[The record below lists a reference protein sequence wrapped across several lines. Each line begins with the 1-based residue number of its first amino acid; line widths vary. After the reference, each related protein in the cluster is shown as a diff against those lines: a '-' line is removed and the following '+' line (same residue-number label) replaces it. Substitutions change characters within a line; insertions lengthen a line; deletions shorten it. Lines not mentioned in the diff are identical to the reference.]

1 MANRTATLIRNA
13 NLPGIGWRRGTLIQ
27 SKNGRIKPDAM
38 LYNGGEYPA
47 PQGTYQ
53 IRTYQG
59 TKAVYVTVGNDLDAA
74 MAMLERL
81 NATRDKAAG
90 ETILGIAPAPKPEPE
105 TRKTL
110 AELAAAYIAKKKS
123 PSQGLSRTST
133 HLYETTLNTF
143 VKSCAK
149 RVYASDLTEEDITGF
164 CDHLVKQGYAP
175 KSRAMRY
182 TLIRGFLQ
190 TCGVDLK
197 ALIESST
204 HKRLGAKPEA
214 DTEPYTRAQV
224 EKLLAVCAP
233 YYKMVFTLLLQTG
246 MRFREASHLTWANV
260 LWDEGKISVPGNQRI
275 TNRGKVK
282 EFQTKNRK
290 GRKIP
295 LYPSLRAA
303 LLEWRQQHPDTI
315 YVVGSLRGD
324 QPNNHWLKYGKQF
337 WRDAG
342 LNCGVCDSCAEKG
355 ECEQFYLHRFRH
367 TFAHRSLDADIDLYE
382 LCRNMGHHDISI
394 TTIYLKGR
402 MSKIDR
408 DPFAVAA

>member
-1 MANRTATLIRNA
+1 MANKVATLIRNA
-13 NLPGIGWRRGTLIQ
+13 NLPGIGWRRGTLIK

-38 LYNGGEYPA
+38 LYNGVEYAA

-53 IRTYQG
+53 IRHYVG
-59 TKAVYVTVGNDLDAA
+59 SKAVYVTLDNDLGAA
-74 MAMLERL
+74 LVTLERL
-81 NATRDKAAG
+81 NATRAKEAA
-90 ETILGIAPAPKPEPE
+90 EATLGIAPAPTPKQDD
-105 TRKTL
+105 RKTL

-133 HLYETTLNTF
+133 RLYETTLNAF

-149 RVYASDLTEEDITGF
+149 RVYASDLTEDDVTGF
-164 CDHLVKQGYAP
+164 IDLLVKQGYAP
-175 KSRAMRY
+175 TSRAMRY
-182 TLIRGFLQ
+182 TLVRGFLQ

-197 ALIESST
+197 TLIESST

-224 EKLLAVCAP
+224 EKLLAVCTP
-233 YYKMVFTLLLQTG
+233 YYKMVFTLLLQTS

-295 LYPSLRAA
+295 LYSSLRAA
-303 LLEWRQQHPDTI
+303 LQDWRQQHPDTI

-324 QPNNHWLKYGKQF
+324 QPNNHWWKYGKQF
-337 WRDAG
+337 WKKAG

-355 ECEQFYLHRFRH
+355 ECELFYLHKFRH
-367 TFAHRSLDADIDLYE
+367 TFAHRSLDAGIDLYE

-394 TTIYLKGR
+394 TTIYWRGR
-402 MSKIDR
+402 TSKIDR
-408 DPFAVAA
+408 DPFAEAA